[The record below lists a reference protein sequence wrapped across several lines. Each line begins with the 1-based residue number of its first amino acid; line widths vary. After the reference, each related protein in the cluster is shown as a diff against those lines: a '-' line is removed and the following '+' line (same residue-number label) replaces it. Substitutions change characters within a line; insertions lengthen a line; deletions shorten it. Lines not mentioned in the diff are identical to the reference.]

1 MPSIAIDVV
10 DHLIASGLDSEM
22 ARLLARHAHITGLQ
36 KGEALFRTGDVCDS
50 FILVISGALKVQKIT
65 PDGHEI
71 VLYRVDKGEECTLT
85 STCLLG
91 GHYYPAEAVAES
103 ESEVLLLSRSHF
115 FQLLEQQPLFRS
127 MIYKNIEHGM
137 SGLLDLVQEVA
148 FDQMDHRLAVALLKQ
163 SHSDA
168 IIQTTH
174 HDLASDLGTAREVVS
189 RLLKEFEH
197 HGWVKLHRGSIEIVD
212 KRALTKL

>member
-1 MPSIAIDVV
+1 MPSITTDIAA
-10 DHLIASGLDSEM
+10 HLIDSGFDGGV
-22 ARLLARHAHITGLQ
+22 ARELAHHSHITGLQ
-36 KGEALFRTGDVCDS
+36 KGEVLFRAGDVCDS
-50 FILVISGALKVQKIT
+50 FILVISGNLKVQKLT

-91 GHYYPAEAVAES
+91 GHYYPAEVVAES

-127 MIYKNIEHGM
+127 MIYKNIEHSM
-137 SGLLDLVQEVA
+137 SGLLDLVEEVA
-148 FDQMDHRLAVALLKQ
+148 FDQMDHRLATALLKQ

-212 KRALTKL
+212 RDALAKL